1 MSRIALQDI
10 SDTPDRE
17 ALMLYERRRKIHP
30 RLMPGYF
37 RNWRLLVSA
46 VVLGAYFLTPWLSIG
61 GRQAV
66 LFDLPAREFHV
77 FWFTFQPQDLILLSG
92 LLMVLAFALFLVT
105 TLWGRLWCGYSCP
118 QTVWSFMFIRVE
130 RFFEG
135 ERNQRIRL
143 DAVPSPPSREGLN
156 SAGWNKLLRR
166 TGKHTVWMLIALAT
180 GATFIAWFY
189 GARELVIDA
198 LQWQLPL
205 MATAWVVFFT
215 LATYINA
222 GWLREHVCIY
232 ICPYARFQSV
242 MYDDNTLAVSYDPA
256 RGEPRGARKR
266 NDKTHTL
273 GDCVDCQLCVQVC
286 PTGIDIREGLQYQ
299 CIACAA
305 CIDACDQVMDRMQYP
320 RGLIRYA
327 TLNELQ
333 GISGNALRRPKAWLY
348 GGALLIISVLMLAF
362 MLEREPV
369 RMDVIRDRG
378 PLYSEL
384 ADGSVENVF
393 NVFVRNTSG
402 DEQNFWL
409 GIEGLAQA
417 SMIPDRSLLLPPGD
431 SIELTVRVQTAGD
444 TLVDANTLI
453 HFVVN
458 TTDGETL
465 TRTESRFIG
474 PTDFQRRP

>member
-1 MSRIALQDI
+1 MNKIALQDI
-10 SDTPDRE
+10 SDTPDQE
-17 ALMLYERRRKIHP
+17 ALLLYERRRKIHP
-30 RLMPGYF
+30 RLMPGHF
-37 RNWRLLVSA
+37 RNWRLLAGA
-46 VVLGAYFLTPWLSIG
+46 VVLGAYFLVPWMRID

-77 FWFTFQPQDLILLSG
+77 FWLTFQPQDLILLSG
-92 LLMVLAFALFLVT
+92 LLMALAFALFLVT

-118 QTVWSFMFIRVE
+118 QTLWSFMFIRVE

-143 DAVPSPPSREGLN
+143 DAVPSPPSPAGLN
-156 SAGWNKLLRR
+156 SAGWNKLMRR
-166 TGKHTVWMLIALAT
+166 TGKHTVWLLIALAT
-180 GATFIAWFY
+180 GATFIAYFH
-189 GARELVIDA
+189 GARELLIDS

-205 MATAWVVFFT
+205 MAVAWVVFFT

-242 MYDDNTLAVSYDPA
+242 MYDDDTLAVSYDPA

-266 NDKTHTL
+266 NTEHTL

-305 CIDACDQVMDRMQYP
+305 CIDACDMVMDRMQYP

-327 TLNELQ
+327 TLNELN
-333 GISGNALRRPKAWLY
+333 GKAGNALRRPKAWLY

-362 MLEREPV
+362 MMDRAPV
-369 RMDVIRDRG
+369 RLDVIRDRG
-378 PLYSEL
+378 PLYQEL
-384 ADGSVENVF
+384 ADGSIENVF
-393 NVFVRNTSG
+393 NLFVRNSG
-402 DEQNFWL
+402 LDDRGFT
-409 GIEGLAQA
+409 IDIDGLENTR
-417 SMIPDRSLLLPPGD
+417 MIPDRSLQLPPGE
-431 SIELTVRVQTAGD
+431 SLELTVRVQVPKEALPD
-444 TLVDANTLI
+444 SNTRI
-453 HFVVN
+453 HFVV
-458 TTDGETL
+458 TAMDGETL

-474 PTDFQRRP
+474 PADLARRP